1 MVEKLTAL
9 NRAFVKEECEV
20 EVKGP
25 MLLGHRTNNTMS
37 AVDGAQAVKII
48 QDQVTR
54 HAIMTDREPVTYRH
68 VASAAAVAVA
78 VHTSVHGVDSSE
90 TTRAGLVLPQTHLA
104 ARQPASFRPSWVP
117 PG

>member
-1 MVEKLTAL
+1 MKD
-9 NRAFVKEECEV
+9 ECEV
-20 EVKGP
+20 EVKAP
-25 MLLGHRTNNTMS
+25 MLLGHQTNNTMS
-37 AVDGAQAVKII
+37 AVDGAQAGGII

-54 HAIMTDREPVTYRH
+54 HAIVTERGSVTYRH
-68 VASAAAVAVA
+68 VASAAAAA
-78 VHTSVHGVDSSE
+78 VHTSVHGVDLSE